1 MEKIS
6 SILPGSSRV
15 TSVDMK
21 ESSPVRSGTPGFGRA
36 EAQAGRERPSADTIK
51 QASEAQTEMHDWRAK
66 DLKHATI
73 AKELSDKFFSKNKV
87 DNEDLPTRNQER
99 LSGLTGEAGSKIS
112 KSRDILEENEELQS
126 EIEAG
131 ISNPETRSQPAG
143 LHPKGSF
150 INYVA

>member
-21 ESSPVRSGTPGFGRA
+21 EAGPVRSGTPGFGRA

-51 QASEAQTEMHDWRAK
+51 QATEAQTEMHDWRTK
-66 DLKHATI
+66 DMKHAAI
-73 AKELSDKFFSKNKV
+73 AKEMSDKFFTKNKV
-87 DNEDLPTRNQER
+87 DIEEIPSQAGER
-99 LSGLTGEAGSKIS
+99 TSTIAGAVVKAA
-112 KSRDILEENEELQS
+112 KSREMLEENEDMQS
-126 EIEAG
+126 EIESG
-131 ISNPETRSQPAG
+131 IANPEARTQPPG

-150 INYVA
+150 INYAA